1 MRPIS
6 LSLLAAAALASQL
19 VGVLAQSSSS
29 SQTDAGTIINAS
41 PASSDSDTQTD
52 RATSTASA
60 SSSNSLALTGTA
72 TTTESANFES
82 PVYSPTSQIRVTTRS
97 TSTTNTGTSS
107 STGSGSGSSS
117 GSSSSS
123 NTNSNTHSNS
133 TVTTSTGRTTTQ
145 TVTTITGG
153 DSSTSTRT
161 TGSATSST
169 STGPIPSNTV
179 PCNNY
184 PEFCSR
190 QYSNITQI
198 CAHNSYFSVKNNAA
212 SNQDY
217 DMHMQLDDGIRMI
230 QGETQLVNGTMY
242 GCHTS
247 CDLLN
252 AGTYAS
258 ILSRVA
264 NWVEAHPYDVVT
276 ILVGNSDY
284 EKGVTALDYVQ
295 PFEESG
301 LMPYLYEPEYVP
313 QRRNQWPTLGEMILS
328 GKRVVAFIDYN
339 ANQTAVPW
347 LLDEYTHFWST
358 PFSPTDPDFPCSLQ
372 LPLHLDNETAKEEF
386 MYIANHN
393 LNVRFNIGGYNI
405 LIPDTYHIQRTNGKY
420 DQFGQLGAM
429 TGNCTE
435 IWDAPPNFLVV
446 DYYNRGDPKPGSVF
460 EVAAKAN
467 NVTYNRQ
474 CCGNGNGGDGSTGT
488 LSATMS
494 MLACTV
500 VFSLFLYLFS
510 S

>member
-1 MRPIS
+1 
-6 LSLLAAAALASQL
+6 
-19 VGVLAQSSSS
+19 
-29 SQTDAGTIINAS
+29 
-41 PASSDSDTQTD
+41 
-52 RATSTASA
+52 
-60 SSSNSLALTGTA
+60 
-72 TTTESANFES
+72 
-82 PVYSPTSQIRVTTRS
+82 
-97 TSTTNTGTSS
+97 
-107 STGSGSGSSS
+107 
-117 GSSSSS
+117 
-123 NTNSNTHSNS
+123 
-133 TVTTSTGRTTTQ
+133 
-145 TVTTITGG
+145 
-153 DSSTSTRT
+153 
-161 TGSATSST
+161 
-169 STGPIPSNTV
+169 
-179 PCNNY
+179 
-184 PEFCSR
+184 
-190 QYSNITQI
+190 
-198 CAHNSYFSVKNNAA
+198 
-212 SNQDY
+212 
-217 DMHMQLDDGIRMI
+217 MQLDDGIRMI

-284 EKGVTALDYVQ
+284 DKGVTALDYVQ

-435 IWDAPPNFLVV
+435 LWDAPPNFLVV
-446 DYYNRGDPKPGSVF
+446 DYYNRGDPVPGSVF
-460 EVAAKAN
+460 SVAAKAN

-500 VFSLFLYLFS
+500 VFSLFLYLIS

>member
-19 VGVLAQSSSS
+19 VGVLAQSSS
-29 SQTDAGTIINAS
+29 QTDDTGTIINGS
-41 PASSDSDTQTD
+41 PASSDSNTQTD
-52 RATSTASA
+52 RTSSTASA

-97 TSTTNTGTSS
+97 TTNTDTRS
-107 STGSGSGSSS
+107 STGSGSGTSSS
-117 GSSSSS
+117 TSS
-123 NTNSNTHSNS
+123 NTNSNSHSNS

-145 TVTTITGG
+145 TITTITGG

-161 TGSATSST
+161 TGSSTSST
-169 STGPIPSNTV
+169 STGPVPSNTV

-217 DMHMQLDDGIRMI
+217 DMHTQLDDGIRMI

-264 NWVEAHPYDVVT
+264 NWVERHPYDVVT

-284 EKGVTALDYVQ
+284 EKGVTAKDYVK

-393 LNVRFNIGGYNI
+393 LNVRFNLGGYNI

-429 TGNCTE
+429 TGNCSE
-435 IWDAPPNFLVV
+435 IWNAPPNFLVV

-467 NVTYNRQ
+467 NVTYNRE

-488 LSATMS
+488 VSATMS
-494 MLACTV
+494 MLVCTV
-500 VFSLFLYLFS
+500 AFSLFLYLVS

>member
-19 VGVLAQSSSS
+19 GGVLAQSSSS
-29 SQTDAGTIINAS
+29 QSDTAT
-41 PASSDSDTQTD
+41 SSDSDTQTD
-52 RATSTASA
+52 RTTSTAST

-97 TSTTNTGTSS
+97 TTNTDTDTSS
-107 STGSGSGSSS
+107 STGSGSSTST
-117 GSSSSS
+117 SS

-133 TVTTSTGRTTTQ
+133 TVTTSSGRTTTQ
-145 TVTTITGG
+145 TITTITGG
-153 DSSTSTRT
+153 DSTTSTRT

-169 STGPIPSNTV
+169 STGPIPSNTA
-179 PCNNY
+179 PCNTY

-217 DMHMQLDDGIRMI
+217 DIHTQLDDGIRMI

-258 ILSRVA
+258 ILSQVA
-264 NWVEAHPYDVVT
+264 NWVERHPLDVVT

-284 EKGVTALDYVQ
+284 EKGVTAKDYVQ

-393 LNVRFNIGGYNI
+393 LNVRFNLGGYNI

-429 TGNCTE
+429 TGNCSE
-435 IWDAPPNFLVV
+435 IWNAPPNFLVV

-467 NVTYNRQ
+467 NVTYNRE

-488 LSATMS
+488 VSATMS
-494 MLACTV
+494 MLVCTV
-500 VFSLFLYLFS
+500 AFSLLLYFVS

>member
-6 LSLLAAAALASQL
+6 LTLFAAAALASQL
-19 VGVLAQSSSS
+19 VGVLAQTS
-29 SQTDAGTIINAS
+29 SQTDDTGTIINGS
-41 PASSDSDTQTD
+41 PASSASDTQTD
-52 RATSTASA
+52 RTTSTASA

-97 TSTTNTGTSS
+97 SSTTNTDTSS
-107 STGSGSGSSS
+107 STGSGSST
-117 GSSSSS
+117 SSSS

-133 TVTTSTGRTTTQ
+133 TVTTSSGRTTTE
-145 TVTTITGG
+145 TITTITGG

-217 DMHMQLDDGIRMI
+217 DMHTQLDDGIRMI

-258 ILSRVA
+258 ILSQVA

-284 EKGVTALDYVQ
+284 EKGVTAKDYVQ

-393 LNVRFNIGGYNI
+393 LNVRFNLGGYNI

-429 TGNCTE
+429 TGNCSE
-435 IWDAPPNFLVV
+435 IWNAPPNFLVV

-494 MLACTV
+494 MLVCTV
-500 VFSLFLYLFS
+500 AFSLLLYFVS

>member
-6 LSLLAAAALASQL
+6 LPLLVATALASQV

-29 SQTDAGTIINAS
+29 QTDDTGTIINGS
-41 PASSDSDTQTD
+41 PASSDSATRND

-97 TSTTNTGTSS
+97 SSSTNTGTRSGTSTSS
-107 STGSGSGSSS
+107 GTGSGT
-117 GSSSSS
+117 SSSS
-123 NTNSNTHSNS
+123 NTNSNSNS

-145 TVTTITGG
+145 TITTLTGG

-161 TGSATSST
+161 TGSSTSST
-169 STGPIPSNTV
+169 SSAPVPSNTV

-198 CAHNSYFSVKNNAA
+198 CAHNSAFAIKNNAA

-217 DMHMQLDDGIRMI
+217 DITTQLDDGIRMI

-242 GCHTS
+242 ACHTS

-258 ILSRVA
+258 VLRQVT

-284 EKGVTALDYVQ
+284 NNGVTAKDYVQ
-295 PFEESG
+295 PFQESG

-347 LLDEYTHFWST
+347 LIDEYTHFWST
-358 PFSPTDPDFPCSLQ
+358 PFSPTDANFPCSLQ

-393 LNVRFNIGGYNI
+393 LNVRFNLGGYNI

-420 DQFGQLGAM
+420 DTFGQLGAM
-429 TGNCTE
+429 TSNCT
-435 IWDAPPNFLVV
+435 DAWNRPPNFLVV
-446 DYYNRGDPKPGSVF
+446 DYYNRGDPDPGSVF
-460 EVAAKAN
+460 SVAAQAN
-467 NVTYNRQ
+467 NVTYNRR
-474 CCGNGNGGDGSTGT
+474 CCGNGNGGDGSAGT
-488 LSATMS
+488 LSVTTS
-494 MLACTV
+494 MLACTIA
-500 VFSLFLYLFS
+500 FSLFLYLVGS
-510 S
+510 

>member
-19 VGVLAQSSSS
+19 GGVLAQSSSS
-29 SQTDAGTIINAS
+29 QTDTA
-41 PASSDSDTQTD
+41 ASSDSDTQTD
-52 RATSTASA
+52 RTTSTAST

-97 TSTTNTGTSS
+97 SSTTDTDTDTSSKTGSRTGTA
-107 STGSGSGSSS
+107 
-117 GSSSSS
+117 SSSSS
-123 NTNSNTHSNS
+123 NTNSNSHSNS
-133 TVTTSTGRTTTQ
+133 TVTTSGGRTTTQ
-145 TVTTITGG
+145 TITTITGG
-153 DSSTSTRT
+153 DSTTSTRT
-161 TGSATSST
+161 TGAATSST

-217 DMHMQLDDGIRMI
+217 NMHTQLDDGIRMI

-258 ILSRVA
+258 ILSQVA

-284 EKGVTALDYVQ
+284 EKGVTAKDYVQ

-393 LNVRFNIGGYNI
+393 LNVRFNLGGNNI

-429 TGNCTE
+429 TGNCSE
-435 IWDAPPNFLVV
+435 IWNAPPNFLVV

-488 LSATMS
+488 LSATLS
-494 MLACTV
+494 MLACTAA
-500 VFSLFLYLFS
+500 FSLFLYFVS

>member
-97 TSTTNTGTSS
+97 ISTTNTGTSS

-500 VFSLFLYLFS
+500 VFSLFLYLVS